1 MEPILCNPY
10 FCQQKASKPS
20 TACSQAYRPC
30 CLCTNTIFKNIAS
43 CKSAMNE
50 VCSNSISDIKVDAS
64 FRKIAKNAIC
74 FHIWKIEEDRL
85 EAEPKTQ
92 YGNFIDD
99 CAYIIYA
106 AGPKGTYVNQDTIT
120 RETKAGT
127 YLDRFIHFWLGEKV
141 SEQKRSN
148 VAHKIQELDSYFN
161 NVATE
166 YREAQGNESARFLS
180 YFKKGFTILSSN
192 LVGSKLMNR
201 LYQLHGRK
209 WLRCIEMDSISW
221 DYFGSDYIML
231 LKTESNAFV
240 WIGRSSSSAE
250 RRSALDWVTKL
261 GVNANDVTVVDDGYE
276 QSMPEKLKNQ
286 WNSFLPLSQRV
297 VSQISATP
305 DKHHN
310 NKLKIYKCGYRGTRL
325 HLDQLDVAIPTKED
339 LSDTTTAYVLDDCL
353 EGVWLWVG
361 NMAPHQDK
369 ISAMGNGRAFV
380 KKKKYPY
387 STTVIR
393 VIQGHEPVEF
403 IRLFPSWQSDAT
415 ESATPIKPV
424 SKIFKRFDALTLSQ
438 RPKMAADTQLIDDGT
453 GERKIYHVT
462 KDRVIEK
469 PQSKAVIFLTNHC
482 YVVEYTVMLP
492 TTSLADAQN
501 VGVSTIIYQW
511 SGSEANTDDI
521 SHCERF
527 ALNTFEKLQ
536 QKAMFVQMTEYD
548 ETPHFLQIF
557 DGKLIIL
564 QSEKTMSH
572 HNNNIN
578 YISSELALINRD
590 YFVLRIYGDTSYNSK
605 AVEVY
610 PLTSMSAR
618 DCYVVKTSHVWVWCG
633 QSSTGDARE
642 IAKNVGSLLGECSL
656 VVEGKE
662 PKEFWRS
669 VTLYMSQPLINGSSI
684 SNGSPQNGSYVGNN
698 NNNATKSRLQPQ
710 LFLTWLQR
718 GKFNAQ
724 EVIGYEQKDLAPESI
739 YVLDTGLLSYIWIG
753 KQASTYEK
761 DKYMKMVQQY
771 LESVPIARRPTT
783 AVAVIRQDDEP
794 NTFKGLFEN
803 WDYNLWTNYVSYELK
818 RQAFMKPI
826 NMSNTNGTITNGIN
840 SNGIIPSVMKNHQ
853 KDFDLHHKYPIM
865 ILQQELDL
873 LPPEVNPLKRE
884 VHLTHDD
891 FVSLFSMSFWEFDE
905 LPVWKKQELKKKYKL
920 F

>member
-1 MEPILCNPY
+1 MQVMEIS
-10 FCQQKASKPS
+10 SKD
-20 TACSQAYRPC
+20 
-30 CLCTNTIFKNIAS
+30 
-43 CKSAMNE
+43 ME
-50 VCSNSISDIKVDAS
+50 VCSNSISDLKVDAS

-85 EAEPKTQ
+85 EAEPKAQ
-92 YGNFIDD
+92 YGNFVDD
-99 CAYIIYA
+99 CAYIVYA
-106 AGPKGTYVNQDTIT
+106 AGPKGIYVNQDTIT
-120 RETKAGT
+120 RETKPGT
-127 YLDRFIHFWLGEKV
+127 YLERFIHFWLGEKV

-161 NVATE
+161 NVAAE
-166 YREAQGNESARFLS
+166 YRETQGNESARFLS

-192 LVGSKLMNR
+192 LVGSKSSNR

-231 LKTESNAFV
+231 LKTETNTYI
-240 WIGRSSSSAE
+240 WIGRSSSTAE

-261 GVNANDVTVVDDGYE
+261 GVNASDVTIVDDGYE

-297 VSQISATP
+297 VSQISAIP
-305 DKHHN
+305 EKQHS

-325 HLDQLDVAIPTKED
+325 HLDQLDVVIPTKED
-339 LSDTTTAYVLDDCL
+339 LSDTTTAYVLDGCSQ
-353 EGVWLWVG
+353 GVWLWVG

-387 STTVIR
+387 STPVIR
-393 VIQGHEPVEF
+393 VVQGHETIEF
-403 IRLFPSWQSDAT
+403 IRLFPNWHSDAT
-415 ESATPIKPV
+415 ESTSPTKPV
-424 SKIFKRFDALTLSQ
+424 STIFKRFDALTLSQ

-462 KDRVIEK
+462 KDQVIEK
-469 PQSKAVIFLTNHC
+469 PQTKTVIFITNHC

-501 VGVSTIIYQW
+501 VGISTIIYQW
-511 SGSEANTDDI
+511 NGSEANSDDI
-521 SHCERF
+521 ANCERF
-527 ALNTFEKLQ
+527 ALNTFEKLH
-536 QKAMFVQMTEYD
+536 QKAMFVQMSECD

-572 HNNNIN
+572 HNNNLN
-578 YISSELALINRD
+578 NVSNELALMNRD

-610 PLTSMSAR
+610 PLTSMSAKE
-618 DCYVVKTSHVWVWCG
+618 CYVVKTSHVWVWCG

-642 IAKNVGSLLGECSL
+642 MAKNVGSLLGECSL

-669 VTLYMSQPLINGSSI
+669 VTLYMSQPIINSGSASSG
-684 SNGSPQNGSYVGNN
+684 SNNNCASPQNGSYVNN
-698 NNNATKSRLQPQ
+698 NSSATKMRLQPQ

-718 GKFNAQ
+718 GKFHAQ
-724 EVIGYEQKDLAPESI
+724 EVIGYEQSDLAPESI
-739 YVLDTGLLSYIWIG
+739 YVLDTGLLSYLWIG
-753 KQASTYEK
+753 RQASTYEK
-761 DKYMKMVQQY
+761 DKYIKMAQYY

-803 WDYNLWTNYVSYELK
+803 WDHNQWNNYVSYELK
-818 RQAFMKPI
+818 RQAFMKQG
-826 NMSNTNGTITNGIN
+826 NMSNVNGTITNGVN
-840 SNGIIPSVMKNHQ
+840 GNGIIPSVLKNHQ
-853 KDFDLHHKYPIM
+853 KDFDLHHKYPIV
-865 ILQQELDL
+865 ILQQEIDL

>member
-1 MEPILCNPY
+1 MNQRL
-10 FCQQKASKPS
+10 
-20 TACSQAYRPC
+20 
-30 CLCTNTIFKNIAS
+30 
-43 CKSAMNE
+43 AMLQFNFIRQE
-50 VCSNSISDIKVDAS
+50 VCSNSISDLKVDAS

-85 EAEPKTQ
+85 EAEPKAQ

-106 AGPKGTYVNQDTIT
+106 AAPKGIYVNQETIT
-120 RETKAGT
+120 RETKPGT
-127 YLDRFIHFWLGEKV
+127 YLERFIHFWLGEKV

-166 YREAQGNESARFLS
+166 YRETQGNESARFLS
-180 YFKKGFTILSSN
+180 YFKKGFTILSSS
-192 LVGSKLMNR
+192 LIASKSSNR

-231 LKTESNAFV
+231 LKTETNTFV
-240 WIGRSSSSAE
+240 WIGRSSSTAE

-261 GVNANDVTVVDDGYE
+261 GMNASNVVIVDDGYE
-276 QSMPEKLKNQ
+276 QSLPEKLKNQ

-297 VSQISATP
+297 VSQVSATP
-305 DKHHN
+305 DRQQN
-310 NKLKIYKCGYRGTRL
+310 NKIKIYKCGYRGTRL
-325 HLDQLDVAIPTKED
+325 HLDQLDVVIPTKED
-339 LSDTTTAYVLDDCL
+339 LSDTSTAYVLDGCL
-353 EGVWLWVG
+353 QGIWLWVG

-387 STTVIR
+387 STPVIR
-393 VIQGHEPVEF
+393 VVQGHEPVEF
-403 IRLFPSWQSDAT
+403 IRLFPNWQQDAT
-415 ESATPIKPV
+415 ESIMAIKPV
-424 SKIFKRFDALTLSQ
+424 STIFKRFDALTLSQ

-462 KDRVIEK
+462 KDQIMEK
-469 PQSKAVIFLTNHC
+469 SQSKTVIFITNHC

-492 TTSLADAQN
+492 TASLADAQN

-511 SGSEANTDDI
+511 NGSEANADDI
-521 SHCERF
+521 ANCERF
-527 ALNTFEKLQ
+527 ALNTFEKLHK
-536 QKAMFVQMTEYD
+536 KAMFVQMCEYD

-564 QSEKTMSH
+564 QSERTLLSH
-572 HNNNIN
+572 HNNNLN
-578 YISSELALINRD
+578 YISNELSLMNRD
-590 YFVLRIYGDTSYNSK
+590 YFVLRVYGDTSYNAK
-605 AVEVY
+605 ATEVY
-610 PLTSMSAR
+610 PLNTMSGKE
-618 DCYVVKTSHVWVWCG
+618 CYVVKTSHIWVWCG

-642 IAKNVGSLLGECSL
+642 MAKNIGSLLGECSL

-669 VTLYMSQPLINGSSI
+669 LTTYMSQPLINGSISSGS
-684 SNGSPQNGSYVGNN
+684 SNGSSTSPLNGSFVYNN
-698 NNNATKSRLQPQ
+698 NNNNVTKLRLQPQ
-710 LFLTWLQR
+710 LFLAWLQR
-718 GKFNAQ
+718 GKFFMR
-724 EVIGYEQKDLAPESI
+724 EVIGYEQSDLSPESI
-739 YVLDTGLLSYIWIG
+739 YVLDTGLLSYIWLG
-753 KQASTYEK
+753 RQASTYEK
-761 DKYMKMVQQY
+761 DKYMKIAQLY

-803 WDYNLWTNYVSYELK
+803 WDHNLWNNYVSYELK
-818 RQAFMKPI
+818 RQAFMKQG
-826 NMSNTNGTITNGIN
+826 NMPNTNDTITNGIN
-840 SNGIIPSVMKNHQ
+840 GNGIIPSVLKNHL
-853 KDFDLHHKYPIM
+853 KDFDLHHKYPIVT
-865 ILQQELDL
+865 LQQETDL

-891 FVSLFSMSFWEFDE
+891 FVSLFNMSFWEFDE